1 MKKLLLVLLCLPLL
15 ILAQTTYVP
24 DDNFEAYLEANGM
37 GNGIA
42 NDDYVTTSSID
53 TVHGLLISNLAIADL
68 TGIENFDSLHILRCS
83 ANQLTN
89 LDLSNNTSLERVFC
103 GANQITNI
111 NLTNNISLKA
121 IRCGNNPLSSLDLSN
136 NSLLVQLFCR
146 NTLLT
151 ELNINNGNTLWVD
164 SFFVTDNPNLY
175 CIEVSNPNYAN
186 NNWSTANGNI
196 DPQHYFSNNCAGTGI
211 EENST
216 TKQLLKVTDL
226 LGRETK
232 QTNQPLFYIYDD
244 GTVEKRIVIE

>member
-1 MKKLLLVLLCLPLL
+1 MKKLLLVLLCSPLF

-42 NDDYVTTSSID
+42 NDDYVTTASID
-53 TVHGLLISNLAIADL
+53 TVKALLISNLAIADL

-121 IRCGNNPLSSLDLSN
+121 IRCGNNPLSSLELSN

-151 ELNINNGNTLWVD
+151 ELNINNGNTLGVD

-186 NNWSTANGNI
+186 NNWTSANGNI
-196 DPQHYFSNNCAGTGI
+196 DPQHYFSNICGGTGI
-211 EENST
+211 EKNST

-232 QTNQPLFYIYDD
+232 QTIQPLFYIYNDR
-244 GTVEKRIVIE
+244 TVEKRIVIE

>member
-1 MKKLLLVLLCLPLL
+1 MKNLLLLLLCLP
-15 ILAQTTYVP
+15 IIGFGQQTYVP

-42 NDDYVTTSSID
+42 NDDYVTTASID
-53 TVHGLLISNLAIADL
+53 TVNGLLISNLAIADL

-83 ANQLTN
+83 ENQLTN

-151 ELNINNGNTLWVD
+151 ELNINNGNTLGVD

-186 NNWSTANGNI
+186 NNWTSANGNI
-196 DPQHYFSNNCAGTGI
+196 DPQHFFSNNCGGTGI

-216 TKQLLKVTDL
+216 TKQLFKVTDL
-226 LGRETK
+226 LGRKTK
-232 QTNQPLFYIYDD
+232 QTNQLLFYIYND
-244 GTVEKRIVIE
+244 GTVEKRITID

>member
-1 MKKLLLVLLCLPLL
+1 MKKLLLILLCLPM
-15 ILAQTTYVP
+15 IGFGQQTYVP

-53 TVHGLLISNLAIADL
+53 TLHGLLISNLAIADL
-68 TGIENFDSLHILRCS
+68 TGIENFDSLHTLRCS
-83 ANQLTN
+83 ANQLTS
-89 LDLSNNTSLERVFC
+89 LDLSNNTSLERFFC

-151 ELNINNGNTLWVD
+151 ELNINNGNTLGVD
-164 SFFVTDNPNLY
+164 SFFVTDNPNL
-175 CIEVSNPNYAN
+175 
-186 NNWSTANGNI
+186 
-196 DPQHYFSNNCAGTGI
+196 
-211 EENST
+211 
-216 TKQLLKVTDL
+216 
-226 LGRETK
+226 
-232 QTNQPLFYIYDD
+232 
-244 GTVEKRIVIE
+244 

>member
-68 TGIENFDSLHILRCS
+68 TGIENFDSLHTLRCS
-83 ANQLTN
+83 ANQLTG

-151 ELNINNGNTLWVD
+151 ELNINNGNTLGVD

-186 NNWSTANGNI
+186 NNWTVANGNI
-196 DPQHYFSNNCAGTGI
+196 DPQHFFSNNCGGTGI

-216 TKQLLKVTDL
+216 TKQLFKVTDL